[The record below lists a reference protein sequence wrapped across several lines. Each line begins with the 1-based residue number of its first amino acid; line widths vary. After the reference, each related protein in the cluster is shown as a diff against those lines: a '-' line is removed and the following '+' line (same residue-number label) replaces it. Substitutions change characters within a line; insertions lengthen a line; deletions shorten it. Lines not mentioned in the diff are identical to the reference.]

1 MRKTNDTSFP
11 WKGGKAMRKISN
23 EVIGQ
28 IIMDV
33 AFVIIE
39 VIRAFEN
46 VKKES
51 ED

>member
-1 MRKTNDTSFP
+1 MRKL
-11 WKGGKAMRKISN
+11 SN

-28 IIMDV
+28 IVMDV

-39 VIRAFEN
+39 VVKTLEN

>member
-1 MRKTNDTSFP
+1 MRKL
-11 WKGGKAMRKISN
+11 SN

-28 IIMDV
+28 IVMDV

>member
-1 MRKTNDTSFP
+1 MRKL
-11 WKGGKAMRKISN
+11 SN
-23 EVIGQ
+23 EVVGQ
-28 IIMDV
+28 IVMDV

-39 VIRAFEN
+39 VIRALEN

>member
-1 MRKTNDTSFP
+1 
-11 WKGGKAMRKISN
+11 MRKISN

>member
-1 MRKTNDTSFP
+1 MRKL
-11 WKGGKAMRKISN
+11 SN

-28 IIMDV
+28 IVMDV

-39 VIRAFEN
+39 VDKALEN